1 MREAPRLRGGSRV
14 RLAGLFIG
22 LVLIGAAIVAL
33 LESGWGLAPWDVFH
47 LGVAAHSALTIGT
60 ASIVVGLVVL
70 ALAWALGQPPGFG
83 TVANAIVIG
92 LVVEV
97 LRRLPWVRELGS
109 AGLGVRTGL
118 LVLGVGLFGLGS
130 ALYIAAGMG
139 AGPRDSLM
147 LVLAR
152 RTRLRI
158 AIVRAALETAALATG
173 WSLGGTVGIGTVAV
187 ALLLGPTLE
196 SGFWMLIR
204 LGMAE
209 SAAEP
214 ARAACSSSGNTSGG
228 RAYP

>member
-1 MREAPRLRGGSRV
+1 MREAPRLRGSSRV

-33 LESGWGLAPWDVFH
+33 LESGLGLAPWDVFH
-47 LGVAAHSALTIGT
+47 LGVAAHGPLTIGT
-60 ASIVVGLVVL
+60 ASIVVGLLVL

-83 TVANAIVIG
+83 TVANAVVIG

-97 LRRLPWVRELGS
+97 LRRLPWVLELGS

-118 LVLGVGLFGLGS
+118 LLLGVGLFGIGS

-158 AIVRAALETAALATG
+158 AIVRVALEAAALATG
-173 WSLGGTVGIGTVAV
+173 WSLGGTVGIGTVAI
-187 ALLLGPTLE
+187 ALLLGPTVE
-196 SGFWMLIR
+196 SGFWILVR
-204 LGMAE
+204 LGLAG
-209 SAAEP
+209 SATERVRTA
-214 ARAACSSSGNTSGG
+214 
-228 RAYP
+228 